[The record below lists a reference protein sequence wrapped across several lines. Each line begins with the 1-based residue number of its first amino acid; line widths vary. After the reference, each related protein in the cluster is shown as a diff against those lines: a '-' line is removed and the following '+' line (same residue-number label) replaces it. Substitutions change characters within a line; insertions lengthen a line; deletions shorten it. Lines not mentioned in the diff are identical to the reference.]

1 MIHGRS
7 FACLRQTLAVW
18 CALVWLTTGAAS
30 LADAQTA
37 PAGGAAPSRG
47 AAPATP
53 AAPAARGGAGRG
65 AAARAPMTK
74 ADVQRLWAQ
83 GRPAQKVF
91 VTDLGIRGLAFE
103 PEEDWVAGLPT
114 VTKVPTSAV
123 PDIFNALQK
132 LIPPAPEVDAVTRDG
147 PGLLNQIKGAAQ
159 ARGDLAAFVHP
170 ELLAEKAKVYDLFDT
185 ANYKNHMVGKS
196 SAVESRRVAMQFF
209 QLTGNEVERLHY
221 VMFATSRGKLVVRDI
236 VTGPAVA
243 SQYLKDEQQL
253 ALTKLELVFR
263 ALNDGDNTALQTLC
277 SPGLLGDLTSLGQ
290 TAAFPV
296 RGLPPYSQIKAT
308 PSVPLDQKAIRVVV
322 RVEYTLRNNDKIDF
336 DVDFERINND
346 LRVVRLR
353 DVKNDIIAVDPDV
366 DNHVRSRF
374 GLAAAPPVDTTVV
387 RTSDMRF
394 LSLQRIAQLARYA
407 LEDRNATALRD
418 WAGKAL
424 SIAPDSGDGYG
435 FRAAAAHLA
444 GDYDNAQSEAIN
456 ALTRGGTVYFTLMR
470 HQLFNREMRSL
481 LPVILAVSKDK
492 VQYIAMRGST
502 GIPSEEFPTAGIE
515 KVELE
520 RGNIVNKPRPFMSF
534 EFKPD
539 PSKRDKKEYNFAA
552 FGTSCPADV
561 QPAQRANLVDHP
573 GGSICAPPAG
583 GRSNPLPGFG
593 STTPMLVPR
602 DWDRNLRVVIRA
614 LEEAKKLSSTSKPT
628 R

>member
-1 MIHGRS
+1 MTLGR
-7 FACLRQTLAVW
+7 CLARLRRTPLVAL
-18 CALVWLTTGAAS
+18 CALLWLMTGAADP
-30 LADAQTA
+30 AAAQTA
-37 PAGGAAPSRG
+37 APGAPAGRG
-47 AAPATP
+47 AAPAG
-53 AAPAARGGAGRG
+53 RGAAGRG
-65 AAARAPMTK
+65 AARAPMTK

-91 VTDLGIRGLAFE
+91 VTDLGLRGLAFE
-103 PEEDWVAGLPT
+103 PEEDWLAGLPAT
-114 VTKVPTSAV
+114 TKVPTSAV
-123 PDIFNALQK
+123 PDIFNALLK
-132 LIPPAPEVDAVTRDG
+132 LVPPAPEVDAVTRDG
-147 PGLLNQIKGAAQ
+147 PALLNQIKTAAQ
-159 ARGDLAAFVHP
+159 ARANLAGFVHP
-170 ELLAEKAKVYDLFDT
+170 DLLVEKAKVYDLFDT
-185 ANYKNHMVGKS
+185 ANYRNHAVGKA
-196 SAVESRRVAMQFF
+196 SAAESRRVAMQFF
-209 QLTGNEVERLHY
+209 QLTANEVERLHY

-243 SQYLKDEQQL
+243 SQFLKDEQQL

-277 SPGLLGDLTSLGQ
+277 TPGLLGDLTGLGQ

-322 RVEYTLRNNDKIDF
+322 RVEYTLRNNDRIDF
-336 DVDFERINND
+336 DVDFERIDND

-366 DNHVRSRF
+366 DNHVRRRF
-374 GLAAAPPVDTTVV
+374 GLAAVPPIEAAIV

-394 LSLQRIAQLARYA
+394 LSVQRITQLARYA
-407 LEDRNATALRD
+407 LEDRNAAALKD
-418 WAGKAL
+418 WAGKVL

-435 FRAAAAHLA
+435 FRAAASHLS
-444 GDYDNAQSEAIN
+444 GDYDTAQTEAIN

-470 HQLFNREMRSL
+470 HQLFNREMREL
-481 LPVILAVSKDK
+481 LPVILAVSKDR
-492 VQYIAMRGST
+492 VQYIPMRGST
-502 GIPSEEFPTAGIE
+502 GMPSEEFPTAGIE

-520 RGNIVNKPRPFMSF
+520 RGNVVNKPRPFLSF

-539 PSKRDKKEYNFAA
+539 PSKRDKKDYNFAA
-552 FGTSCPADV
+552 FGSACPADV
-561 QPAQRANLVDHP
+561 QPAMRAALVDYT
-573 GGSICAPPAG
+573 GGSICAVQTG
-583 GRSNPLPGFG
+583 GRSPIPGIPG
-593 STTPMLVPR
+593 GTRLPMLVPR

-614 LEEAKKLSSTSKPT
+614 LEEAKKLSSTSKGS